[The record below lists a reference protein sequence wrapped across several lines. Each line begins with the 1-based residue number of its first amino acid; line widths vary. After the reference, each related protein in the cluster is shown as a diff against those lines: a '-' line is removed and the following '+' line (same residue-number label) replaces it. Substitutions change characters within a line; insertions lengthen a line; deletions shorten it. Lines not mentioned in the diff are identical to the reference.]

1 MVGKKTASDPPSGS
15 TTTVTSSA
23 NSPSTSPSVDQDPH
37 QSPHQEAKNRGS
49 IASVDRPPQDPPVL
63 SAVGQSYIKPIFY
76 LERPATNKPSW
87 SRRTEPSNSCRH
99 RQEET
104 LLEEGPLTEMDPGR
118 STEEV
123 LQTLESL
130 PPQVAAASPVFYT
143 GEESYMVP
151 NLNLEVLDG
160 PTARLALQRILQIPQ
175 AAGKMTKKATSGV
188 GHKPHNSQYPESWV
202 CAYSYPGGGQVM
214 DGFTG

>member
-76 LERPATNKPSW
+76 LERPATNKRGVLYGPQPELGGIRSGGSTIALPSGVYGG
-87 SRRTEPSNSCRH
+87 
-99 RQEET
+99 Q
-104 LLEEGPLTEMDPGR
+104 
-118 STEEV
+118 
-123 LQTLESL
+123 
-130 PPQVAAASPVFYT
+130 AASSWMAIQSSEPINGTEHFPKLIPR
-143 GEESYMVP
+143 SWM
-151 NLNLEVLDG
+151 
-160 PTARLALQRILQIPQ
+160 ALQP
-175 AAGKMTKKATSGV
+175 
-188 GHKPHNSQYPESWV
+188 
-202 CAYSYPGGGQVM
+202 
-214 DGFTG
+214 D